1 MKIFISINELDMYF
15 KRIESLNLPHELTY
29 IDAYIVRLF
38 LHPKLRSDKNARRN
52 QSIVKR

>member
-1 MKIFISINELDMYF
+1 MKIFISTNELDMYF